1 MAFAEW
7 LSITYGDRGVR
18 VTCLCPQ
25 GVNTAMLQIVA
36 RRRDRRGQGVRGV
49 LEPDDVAELAAEA
62 IAEERFLVLPHPEV
76 HDYALRKATDIERWL
91 AGMRRLQPTV
101 RRVRPS
107 SPAGY
112 GQLR

>member
-25 GVNTAMLQIVA
+25 GVNTAMLRESLGGGTDV
-36 RRRDRRGQGVRGV
+36 VRASGAV
-49 LEPDDVAELAAEA
+49 LEPDEVAERAAEA

-76 HDYALRKATDIERWL
+76 HDYVVRKATDVDRWL
-91 AGMRRLQPTV
+91 AGMRRLQ
-101 RRVRPS
+101 RRYLEPDS
-107 SPAGY
+107 
-112 GQLR
+112 